1 MSTTA
6 RVEWSDLQFEFDN
19 LRFMTIQSAALAAM
33 IDAGE
38 IPPMVLATR

>member
-1 MSTTA
+1 MSTTG
-6 RVEWSDLQFEFDN
+6 RVEWSDPQFEFDN

-38 IPPMVLATR
+38 IPPMVLAMR